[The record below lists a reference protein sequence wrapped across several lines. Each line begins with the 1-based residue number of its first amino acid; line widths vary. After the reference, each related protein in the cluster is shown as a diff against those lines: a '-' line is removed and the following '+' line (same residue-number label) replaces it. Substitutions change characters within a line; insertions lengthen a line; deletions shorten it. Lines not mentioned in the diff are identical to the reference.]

1 MAGVIPP
8 NPNDP
13 RVIRTRQLIVDAFVQ
28 QLNIMDFNSI
38 TVGDITK
45 AAPINRAT
53 FYAHFQDKYALFEAF
68 LLDAFTNM
76 VLNKVDTEGPLTEKT
91 LQELIVALCNYHETS
106 HRCFKKYDSVA
117 LLLEENIKLH
127 LEELILQ
134 LISRADGTA
143 DSKALATAAT
153 LLSWSLYGVTY
164 RWNLEGRSESPSG
177 LAERVMPLITG
188 GFHMFNPQ
196 VSYSELG

>member
-1 MAGVIPP
+1 MAGVLPP

-13 RVIRTRQLIVDAFVQ
+13 RVIRTRQLILDAFVQ

-45 AAPINRAT
+45 AATINRAT

-76 VLNKVDTEGPLTEKT
+76 VLNKIDTKGPLTEKT
-91 LQELIVALCNYHETS
+91 LPELIMALCNYHETS
-106 HRCFKKYDSVA
+106 HHCFKKYDSVA

-127 LEELILQ
+127 LENLILQ
-134 LISRADGTA
+134 LISRADSA
-143 DSKALATAAT
+143 VDSKSLATAVT

-164 RWNLEGRSESPSG
+164 RWNLEGRSESPSE
-177 LAERVMPLITG
+177 LAERIMPLITG
-188 GFHMFNPQ
+188 GFYMFNTQ
-196 VSYSELG
+196 ASYSE

>member
-1 MAGVIPP
+1 MAGVLPP

-13 RVIRTRQLIVDAFVQ
+13 RVIRTRQLILDAFVR

-45 AAPINRAT
+45 AATINRTT

-76 VLNKVDTEGPLTEKT
+76 VLHKVDAQGPLTEKT

-106 HRCFKKYDSVA
+106 HRCFKRYDSVA

-127 LEELILQ
+127 LENLILQ
-134 LISRADGTA
+134 LITGSDTDP
-143 DSKALATAAT
+143 DSKPLATAAT

-164 RWNLEGRSESPSG
+164 RWNVEGRAESSSE

-188 GFHMFNPQ
+188 GFPMFNPQ
-196 VSYSELG
+196 VS

>member
-1 MAGVIPP
+1 MDGWHTSP

-13 RVIRTRQLIVDAFVQ
+13 RVIRTRQLILDAFVR

-45 AAPINRAT
+45 AATINRTT

-76 VLNKVDTEGPLTEKT
+76 VLHKVDAKGPLTEKT
-91 LQELIVALCNYHETS
+91 LEELIVALCNYHETS
-106 HRCFKKYDSVA
+106 HRCFKRYDSVA

-127 LEELILQ
+127 LEKLILQ
-134 LISRADGTA
+134 LISGSAAAT
-143 DSKALATAAT
+143 DSKPLATAAT

-164 RWNLEGRSESPSG
+164 RWNLEGRSESSSE

-188 GFHMFNPQ
+188 GFPMSPQ
-196 VSYSELG
+196 

>member
-1 MAGVIPP
+1 MAGVLHP

-13 RVIRTRQLIVDAFVQ
+13 RVIRTRQLILDAFVQ
-28 QLNIMDFNSI
+28 QLNIIDFNFI

-45 AAPINRAT
+45 AATINRAT

-76 VLNKVDTEGPLTEKT
+76 VLNKVGTKGPVTKKT

-127 LEELILQ
+127 LEKLILQ
-134 LISRADGTA
+134 LISGSDAAT
-143 DSKALATAAT
+143 DSKSLATAAT

-164 RWNLEGRSESPSG
+164 RWNLEGRTESPSE

-188 GFHMFNPQ
+188 GFHMFSAQ
-196 VSYSELG
+196 VSYSQ

>member
-1 MAGVIPP
+1 MAGVLPP

-13 RVIRTRQLIVDAFVQ
+13 RVIRTRQLILDAFVR
-28 QLNIMDFNSI
+28 QLNIIDFNSI

-45 AAPINRAT
+45 AATINRAT

-76 VLNKVDTEGPLTEKT
+76 VLNKIDTEGPLTEKT
-91 LQELIVALCNYHETS
+91 LQELIVALCNYHGTS

-117 LLLEENIKLH
+117 LLLEENIKVH
-127 LEELILQ
+127 LEKLILQ
-134 LISRADGTA
+134 LISRSDATTDPN
-143 DSKALATAAT
+143 SLATAAT

-164 RWNLEGRSESPSG
+164 RWNLEGRLEPTSE

-196 VSYSELG
+196 VSYSE

>member
-1 MAGVIPP
+1 MAGVLPP

-13 RVIRTRQLIVDAFVQ
+13 RVIRTRQLILDAFIR
-28 QLNIMDFNSI
+28 QLNVMDFNSI

-45 AAPINRAT
+45 AATINRAT

-76 VLNKVDTEGPLTEKT
+76 VLNKIDTEGPLTEKT
-91 LQELIVALCNYHETS
+91 LQELITALCNYHETS
-106 HRCFKKYDSVA
+106 HRCFKRYDSVA
-117 LLLEENIKLH
+117 LLLEENIKVH
-127 LEELILQ
+127 LEKLILQ
-134 LISRADGTA
+134 LISSSDATT
-143 DSKALATAAT
+143 DSNSLATAAT

-164 RWNLEGRSESPSG
+164 RWNLEGRSESASE

-188 GFHMFNPQ
+188 GFRMFKPQ
-196 VSYSELG
+196 VSYSE